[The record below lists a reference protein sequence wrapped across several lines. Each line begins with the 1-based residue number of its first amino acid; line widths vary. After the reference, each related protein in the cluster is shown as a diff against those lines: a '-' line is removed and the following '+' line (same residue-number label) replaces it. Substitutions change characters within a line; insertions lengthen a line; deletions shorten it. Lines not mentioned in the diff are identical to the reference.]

1 MTSSCRH
8 RGAPCPED
16 GPMQTDGKARRRR
29 AAKCHRSECPFLRLL
44 QSSVSLQTFPIEAL
58 ATLRLLLAPGL
69 WEPGAATGSAERA
82 ARRLWTGWKEKAPE
96 Q

>member
-1 MTSSCRH
+1 M
-8 RGAPCPED
+8 APCR
-16 GPMQTDGKARRRR
+16 QTEG
-29 AAKCHRSECPFLRLL
+29 SEKESRQSVTGVNVLSFLLL
-44 QSSVSLQTFPIEAL
+44 QVQSPSKPSPLRHF

-82 ARRLWTGWKEKAPE
+82 ARRLWTGWKERHLE